1 MRRLHLAP
9 RLAACAVLVG
19 LLACTPGG
27 PGTVV
32 PTEPPTDSP
41 QGPSQQPTQA
51 QTQEPTSTPATS
63 GDCYNPLYPVV
74 GGATWQY
81 GGANSNSG
89 SFSFTHTYVE
99 IHSDGFTE
107 QDVWDSGLAR
117 AAQWSCQA
125 GNLKALELGTGAG
138 TVSTASTNFVADS
151 TTSEGVTLPATVN
164 AGDTWTQIVDINGHM
179 QMPDNTSAA
188 ARNQASQ
195 NCTAIGQESVSVPAG
210 TFAAM
215 KVECQVEMTIT
226 ISVQGLDVPPTLLA
240 STSTLWYAEGVGLV
254 KSESA
259 SEFGTS
265 TLDLQSYNIP

>member
-1 MRRLHLAP
+1 VLA
-9 RLAACAVLVG
+9 G
-19 LLACTPGG
+19 LLACAPAGAGTPA
-27 PGTVV
+27 
-32 PTEPPTDSP
+32 PTGPPTDSP
-41 QGPSQQPTQA
+41 RTP
-51 QTQEPTSTPATS
+51 TQEPTSEPATS
-63 GDCYNPLYPVV
+63 GDCDNPLYPVV

-81 GGANSNSG
+81 LGANSNSG
-89 SFSFTHTYVE
+89 SFSFAHTFVE

-107 QDVWDSGLAR
+107 QDVWDSGLVR
-117 AAQWSCQA
+117 SAQWSCQA

-164 AGDTWTQIVDINGHM
+164 VGDTWTQIVDINGHM

-195 NCTAIGQESVSVPAG
+195 NCTAIGPENVSVPAG
-210 TFAAM
+210 TFEAM

-226 ISVQGLDVPPTLLA
+226 ISVQGLDVPPTTLA

>member
-1 MRRLHLAP
+1 MRRLHRPLT
-9 RLAACAVLVG
+9 LAAIAVLAG
-19 LLACTPGG
+19 LLACAPAGAGTPAA
-27 PGTVV
+27 
-32 PTEPPTDSP
+32 TEPPTDSP
-41 QGPSQQPTQA
+41 APP
-51 QTQEPTSTPATS
+51 TQEPTSEPATS
-63 GDCYNPLYPVV
+63 GDCDNSLYPVV

-81 GGANSNSG
+81 LGANSNSG
-89 SFSFTHTYVE
+89 TFSFAHTFVE

-107 QDVWDSGLAR
+107 QDVWDSGLVR
-117 AAQWSCQA
+117 SAQWSCQA

-151 TTSEGVTLPATVN
+151 TTSEGVTLPATVT

-195 NCTAIGQESVSVPAG
+195 NCTAIGPENVSVPAG
-210 TFAAM
+210 TFEAM

-226 ISVQGLDVPPTLLA
+226 ISVQGLDVPPTTLA
-240 STSTLWYAEGVGLV
+240 STSTLWYADGVGLV